1 MLTETSGLEALFQ
14 GTKKAGYPWKVRR
27 HVLEGE
33 DRDFSTGD
41 TGGDQLLISAYG
53 PSPSGRIS
61 AFRRQNSGLFCSLRC
76 PQAPG
81 TAPATQPVLSIC

>member
-1 MLTETSGLEALFQ
+1 MAEEGLFQ
-14 GTKKAGYPWKVRR
+14 GAKKVGYPREVKW

-41 TGGDQLLISAYG
+41 TGGDQLIISVYG
-53 PSPSGRIS
+53 LSPPGRVS
-61 AFRRQNSGLFCSLRC
+61 AFRGQDYGLFCSLRC

-81 TAPATQPVLSIC
+81 GAPVTQPVLSIS